1 MWLSKIK
8 ETFSKQTN
16 LPGIG
21 FLEHFQNKQNCQVA
35 VKIQV
40 QIARGIQTSGY
51 NIVPSLVTFKLQNNC
66 IVNEQFTKK
75 QGT

>member
-21 FLEHFQNKQNCQVA
+21 FLEHFQNKQTCQVA

-51 NIVPSLVTFKLQNNC
+51 IVPCLVTFKLQNNC